1 MERTHFSHF
10 NLKRGEIM
18 SNGGGIYTQ
27 ENRLLAINTPLGEDV
42 LLLARFQGSE
52 GLSHLFRFEL
62 ELFSEYH
69 NISFEKI
76 IGENVTVS
84 LFLAD
89 GSRRYFN
96 GFIARFSH
104 EHGMDEQ
111 ASSLQFSRYRATMV
125 PWFWFLSRTADSR
138 IFQKLSVPDI
148 VKKIF
153 ADHGFADYSVRL
165 SGTYEARDYT
175 VQYRETDFN
184 FISRLLE
191 EEGICYFFEHEDK
204 KHTLVLADSP
214 VEHKPCPGQETARC
228 RLSGGSPLEEDMVV
242 SLKVAK
248 EIRAG
253 KYSINDFNYEIP
265 NADLKVSVDAKHVLG
280 PGEREIYDYP
290 GQYAKRQEGDHLATI
305 RMEEEEAQITTLSG
319 AGNCRAFSSGC
330 RFRLQDYF
338 RADMND
344 KDYVLTAV
352 THEAKQEGTYIGG
365 GQAGTEAQIAYTN
378 EFQCIPHEV
387 PFRPVRGTRRPVVE
401 GVQTAIVVGPSGE
414 EIYTDNLGRVKV
426 QFHWD
431 REGQRNENSSCW
443 LRVSQSMAGNSWG
456 AVFLPRVGHEVIV
469 EFIEGDPDRPII
481 TGQVYHGTNLPPYK
495 LPDEK
500 TKSTFKSNT
509 SQGGGAFNEIRFEDK
524 KGEEQLFIH
533 AAKNQD
539 IRIVQDCFEWVGQ
552 NRHLIVKTDHFVKVE
567 NNRNVEVGADHKE
580 QIGKDLHVKVA
591 GKEARAVGGSLSL
604 TVDGDVAEVFKA
616 GHSEDT
622 AGSYYLNAMGVVIEA
637 MQGITLKCGGSSVV
651 IDQAGVTVSGL
662 KVTLDGTMTMINS
675 GPGSSP
681 ASGSAG
687 SAITPVAPDPAQ
699 EADVADP
706 GAMAKIKEEQVAKQ
720 TGKYGAQPARPYKP
734 PQSQAEKELKKSWVE
749 IKLEDQAGLPVP
761 GERYQIK
768 LPDGSLVD
776 GTLDGNG
783 FARVNG
789 IDPGACEVTF
799 PNLDREAWEPK

>member
-1 MERTHFSHF
+1 
-10 NLKRGEIM
+10 M

-52 GLSHLFRFEL
+52 RLSHLFRFEL
-62 ELFSEYH
+62 ELLSEYH
-69 NISFEKI
+69 NVSFEKI

-84 LFLAD
+84 IFLAD
-89 GSRRYFN
+89 GSLRHFN
-96 GFIARFSH
+96 GLIARFSH
-104 EHGMDEQ
+104 EHAMEDEV
-111 ASSLQFSRYRATMV
+111 SSLHFSRYHATMV
-125 PWFWFLSRTADSR
+125 PWFWLLTRTADSR

-153 ADHGFADYSVRL
+153 DEHGFADYSLRL
-165 SGTYEARDYT
+165 SGTYEARDYI

-191 EEGICYFFEHEDK
+191 EEGIYYFFEHEEK

-214 VEHKPCPGQETARC
+214 VEHKPCPKQGTAKC
-228 RLSGGSPLEEDMVV
+228 RLSGGGPMEEDMVA

-290 GQYAKRQEGDHLATI
+290 GLYVKRQAGDHLATI

-338 RADMND
+338 RTDMND

-352 THEAKQEGTYIGG
+352 THDAKQEGTYVGC
-365 GQAGTEAQIAYTN
+365 GQAAGEAQIAYTN

-387 PFRPVRGTRRPVVE
+387 PFRPVRSTRRPVVE

-414 EIYTDNLGRVKV
+414 EIYTDKLGRVKV

-431 REGQRNENSSCW
+431 REGQRNEDSSCW
-443 LRVSQSMAGNSWG
+443 LRVSQTMAGNSWG
-456 AVFLPRVGHEVIV
+456 GMFLPRVGHEVIV

-509 SQGGGAFNEIRFEDK
+509 SPDGGGFNEIRFEDK
-524 KGEEQLFIH
+524 KGEEQVFIH
-533 AAKNQD
+533 AEKDMDQRVKNDLRQ
-539 IRIVQDCFEWVGQ
+539 WVG
-552 NRHLIVKTDHFVKVE
+552 NDRHLIVKRDHFETVE
-567 NNRNVEVGADHKE
+567 FDKHLNIARDEMTE
-580 QIGKDLHVKVA
+580 IGRDRHLKVA
-591 GKEARAVGGSLSL
+591 GKEAMEIAGSRSIVVNGDMIEVIRKGGSVEAGGDYYIKGMNVVIEGMTGLTIKVGGSFV
-604 TVDGDVAEVFKA
+604 T
-616 GHSEDT
+616 
-622 AGSYYLNAMGVVIEA
+622 LNAGGVFISGPMVNINSGGAALSGAAGKVVAPIAALLAAVAADAVPGKGDKGDKGEQRHKDDDEKNKDKKSWIEIELVDEDGKPA
-637 MQGITLKCGGSSVV
+637 PGE
-651 IDQAGVTVSGL
+651 AY
-662 KVTLDGTMTMINS
+662 KVTL
-675 GPGSSP
+675 
-681 ASGSAG
+681 
-687 SAITPVAPDPAQ
+687 
-699 EADVADP
+699 
-706 GAMAKIKEEQVAKQ
+706 
-720 TGKYGAQPARPYKP
+720 
-734 PQSQAEKELKKSWVE
+734 
-749 IKLEDQAGLPVP
+749 
-761 GERYQIK
+761 
-768 LPDGSLVD
+768 PDGETVAT
-776 GTLDGNG
+776 GTLDEKG
-783 FARVNG
+783 FARIDG
-789 IDPGACEVTF
+789 IDPGNCKITF
-799 PNLDREAWEPK
+799 PNLDKDSWAKA

>member
-1 MERTHFSHF
+1 
-10 NLKRGEIM
+10 M
-18 SNGGGIYTQ
+18 SNGGAIFTQ

-52 GLSHLFRFEL
+52 GVSRLFHFEL

-69 NISFEKI
+69 NVSFEKI

-89 GSRRYFN
+89 GSRRHFN
-96 GFIARFSH
+96 GLISRFSH
-104 EHGMDEQ
+104 EHGMDDQE
-111 ASSLQFSRYRATMV
+111 SSLRFSRYHATMV
-125 PWFWFLSRTADSR
+125 PWFWLLTRTADSR

-153 ADHGFADYSVRL
+153 DEHGFADYSLRL
-165 SGTYEARDYT
+165 SSTYGVRDYT

-191 EEGICYFFEHEDK
+191 EEGIFYFFEQEEK

-214 VEHKPCPGQETARC
+214 MEHKPCPGQESARC
-228 RLSGGSPLEEDMVV
+228 RISGGSFLEEDMLTT
-242 SLKVAK
+242 LKVAR

-265 NADLKVSVDAKHVLG
+265 NADLKVSVDSKHVLG
-280 PGEREIYDYP
+280 PGDREIYDYP
-290 GQYAKRQEGDHLATI
+290 GLYAKRQEGDHLATI
-305 RMEEEEAQITTLSG
+305 RMEEEEARITTLTG
-319 AGNCRAFSSGC
+319 AGNCRSFAGGC
-330 RFRLQDYF
+330 RFRLLDYC
-338 RADMND
+338 RPDLND
-344 KDYVLTAV
+344 KDYVLTSV
-352 THEAKQEGTYIGG
+352 THDARQEGVYTGG
-365 GQAGTEAQIAYTN
+365 SGGLTGGEAGVAYSN
-378 EFQCIPHEV
+378 QFQCIPHEV
-387 PFRPVRGTRRPVVE
+387 PFRPVRSTPRPVVE

-414 EIYTDNLGRVKV
+414 EIYTDKLGRVKV

-500 TKSTFKSNT
+500 TRSTFKSNT
-509 SQGGGAFNEIRFEDK
+509 SPDGGAFNEIRFEDK

-533 AAKNQD
+533 AARNQD
-539 IRIVQDCFEWVGQ
+539 IRVVQDCFEWVGAS
-552 NRHLIVKTDHFVKVE
+552 RHLIIKTDQFVKVE
-567 NNRNVEVGADHKE
+567 NNRNMEVAADHKE

-604 TVDGDVAEVFKA
+604 TVDGDVTEVFKA

-622 AGSYYLNAMGVVIEA
+622 TGSYYLNAMGVVIEA
-637 MQGITLKCGGSSVV
+637 MQGITLKCGSSSVV
-651 IDQAGVTVSGL
+651 IDPSGVTVSGL
-662 KVTLDGTMTMINS
+662 KVTLDGSMTMINS

-687 SAITPVAPDPAQ
+687 SVITPIAPDPAQ

-706 GAMAKIKEEQVAKQ
+706 GAMAKIKEEQQAKQ

-734 PQSQAEKELKKSWVE
+734 PRSQAEKELKKSWVE
-749 IKLEDQAGLPVP
+749 IKLEDQEGLPVP

-768 LPDGSLVD
+768 LPDGSLLD

-783 FARVNG
+783 FARVDG
-789 IDPGACEVTF
+789 IDPGSCEVTF
-799 PNLDREAWEPK
+799 PNLDRESWEPK